1 MNKRAY
7 LSVFNWTDVYSEGF
21 DEENIQD
28 APIEGDSIEFDL
40 TPKQMRELF
49 LRLKGSLE
57 AGENVTFRVELGE

>member
-7 LSVFNWTDVYSEGF
+7 LSMFNWTDEQSEGF

-40 TPKQMRELF
+40 TPKQMRDLF
-49 LRLKGSLE
+49 LRLKESLE
-57 AGENVTFRVELGE
+57 VGENVTLRVELGE

>member
-7 LSVFNWTDVYSEGF
+7 LSMFNWTDEQSEGF

-28 APIEGDSIEFDL
+28 APIEGDAIEFDL
-40 TPKQMRELF
+40 TPKQMRDLF

-57 AGENVTFRVELGE
+57 AGENMTLRVEL

>member
-7 LSVFNWTDVYSEGF
+7 LSMFNWTDEQSEGF

-40 TPKQMRELF
+40 TPKQMRDLF

-57 AGENVTFRVELGE
+57 AGENLTLRVEL